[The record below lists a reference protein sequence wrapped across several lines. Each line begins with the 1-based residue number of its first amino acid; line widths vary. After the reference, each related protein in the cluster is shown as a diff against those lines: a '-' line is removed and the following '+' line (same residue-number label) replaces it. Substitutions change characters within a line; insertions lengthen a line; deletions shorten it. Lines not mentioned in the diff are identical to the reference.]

1 MKQIL
6 FSQPYGVHWLSPLAE
21 EVHPNKQLME
31 QPILCRHRRIAL
43 RRLPTAWS

>member
-6 FSQPYGVHWLSPLAE
+6 FSQPYGVHWLSLLAE

-31 QPILCRHRRIAL
+31 QPILCRHRRTALLQLLIA
-43 RRLPTAWS
+43 WW